1 MLKGVYFDRISVSS
15 KAVAE
20 DRRAFGHPHV
30 ERETSLYRSE
40 FHCVKH
46 EARIIHNCSGPSRI
60 SAAYVS

>member
-1 MLKGVYFDRISVSS
+1 VFQAKRLLKIEER
-15 KAVAE
+15 
-20 DRRAFGHPHV
+20 FGHPHV